1 MNRLNGTDPGLR
13 NFGLH
18 DVKEERTLRTR
29 FAFFAMTAAGVG
41 TLAAF
46 AVIRPLHA
54 DDASAPEP
62 IAAWRAVA
70 PAQPSPAN
78 EAYKKTAQRILV
90 EADRLAGEK
99 RFKQAAV
106 LAHCAAALPVRWL
119 PGERSPEVVLIQL
132 MALEQTAA
140 AEEAAP
146 KTESSAATAAKKHR
160 YVAALLDAARDDLN
174 TGRLD
179 LARAKAAAAHKIELA
194 YKFFDTKTS
203 QLVTE
208 IDRLSHGSKTLVGPA
223 ANENLV
229 VRGQAPAES
238 PADFQD
244 FGSNGPKAPVSP
256 APQAVDAKAQAK
268 RLLAEARAAFDKHD
282 YATARI
288 KALKADEFQ
297 VKWEVLDDQPQTLLA
312 EIERTT
318 GTKTFARAQRRT
330 AESADPVRAQAVD
343 LIRQAR
349 TDLQAGHF
357 EDATKKAQ
365 KARQLN
371 VVFGMF
377 EDRPDTV
384 LADIAR
390 ARAGPRPDLRRQAQC
405 SGQLG
410 PIDLLREVEPDAGG
424 RGPESAGS
432 VAQGPRGSASGTYAT
447 RHAGRRSKSAK

>member
-18 DVKEERTLRTR
+18 SVKEERTLATR

-54 DDASAPEP
+54 DDASATEP

-90 EADRLAGEK
+90 EADRLAEEK

-132 MALEQTAA
+132 MALEQKAA

-146 KTESSAATAAKKHR
+146 KAESPAATAAKKHR
-160 YVAALLDAARDDLN
+160 YVAALLDAARDDLK

-208 IDRLSHGSKTLVGPA
+208 IDRLSHGSKTAVGPA
-223 ANENLV
+223 GTENLV

-238 PADFQD
+238 PADFQG
-244 FGSNGPKAPVSP
+244 FGATRLRPVSR
-256 APQAVDAKAQAK
+256 
-268 RLLAEARAAFDKHD
+268 RLPRPSTPRPRPSVAGRSPRGL
-282 YATARI
+282 
-288 KALKADEFQ
+288 
-297 VKWEVLDDQPQTLLA
+297 
-312 EIERTT
+312 
-318 GTKTFARAQRRT
+318 
-330 AESADPVRAQAVD
+330 
-343 LIRQAR
+343 RQAR
-349 TDLQAGHF
+349 LCD
-357 EDATKKAQ
+357 
-365 KARQLN
+365 
-371 VVFGMF
+371 
-377 EDRPDTV
+377 
-384 LADIAR
+384 
-390 ARAGPRPDLRRQAQC
+390 GPH
-405 SGQLG
+405 
-410 PIDLLREVEPDAGG
+410 
-424 RGPESAGS
+424 
-432 VAQGPRGSASGTYAT
+432 QGPQGG
-447 RHAGRRSKSAK
+447 

>member
-1 MNRLNGTDPGLR
+1 M
-13 NFGLH
+13 
-18 DVKEERTLRTR
+18 RTR

-54 DDASAPEP
+54 DDASATEP

-90 EADRLAGEK
+90 EADRLAKEK

-132 MALEQTAA
+132 MALEQKAA

-146 KTESSAATAAKKHR
+146 KAESPAATAAKKHR
-160 YVAALLDAARDDLN
+160 YVAALLDAARDDLK

-208 IDRLSHGSKTLVGPA
+208 IDRLSHGSKTAVGPA
-223 ANENLV
+223 GTENLV

-238 PADFQD
+238 PADFQG
-244 FGSNGPKAPVSP
+244 FGANAPKARVTP

-282 YATARI
+282 FATARI

-297 VKWEVLDDQPQTLLA
+297 VKWEVLDDQPQALLA
-312 EIERTT
+312 EIELTT
-318 GTKTFARAQRRT
+318 GTKTFARA
-330 AESADPVRAQAVD
+330 S
-343 LIRQAR
+343 
-349 TDLQAGHF
+349 
-357 EDATKKAQ
+357 
-365 KARQLN
+365 
-371 VVFGMF
+371 
-377 EDRPDTV
+377 
-384 LADIAR
+384 
-390 ARAGPRPDLRRQAQC
+390 
-405 SGQLG
+405 
-410 PIDLLREVEPDAGG
+410 
-424 RGPESAGS
+424 
-432 VAQGPRGSASGTYAT
+432 
-447 RHAGRRSKSAK
+447 GRRPSRPIPCVPKPST